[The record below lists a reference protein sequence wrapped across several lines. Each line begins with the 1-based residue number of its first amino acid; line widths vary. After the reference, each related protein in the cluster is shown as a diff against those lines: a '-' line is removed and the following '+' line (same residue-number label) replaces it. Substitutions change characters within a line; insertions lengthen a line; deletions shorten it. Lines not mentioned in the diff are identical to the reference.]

1 MINMA
6 ESDTDGDLIALLC
19 VSGPHSSD
27 GDRAEVAVERGIPL
41 DADKRLRDLLWRSI
55 DVLSVA
61 TVKLAA
67 RKGSTYDEV
76 IDEWK
81 ALLAADVR
89 RRDRVARLHHG
100 PPEQGPDLGET
111 RP

>member
-1 MINMA
+1 MTNMP
-6 ESDTDGDLIALLC
+6 ECDTDGDLIALLC
-19 VSGPHSSD
+19 VSGPHSNE
-27 GDRAEVAVERGIPL
+27 GDRAGVAADRGIPL
-41 DADKRLRDLLWRSI
+41 DADKQLRDLLWRSI

-76 IDEWK
+76 VDEWK

-89 RRDRVARLHHG
+89 RRDRAKLHHG
-100 PPEQGPDLGET
+100 APEQGPDIV
-111 RP
+111 